1 MSDTI
6 ISELEK
12 NGVNTASGLEY
23 CAGEADL
30 YYEVLDDFATE
41 AKTKTVSIEESK
53 MAGNWKDYEVYVHS
67 LKSTARMIG
76 ADRLADMAL
85 ELETAAKAGDSAAI
99 EAKHEETM
107 NMYTSLVELIRKLR
121 NVL

>member
-12 NGVNTASGLEY
+12 NGVNTASALEY

-41 AKTKTVSIEESK
+41 AKTKSVSIEESK
-53 MAGNWKDYEVYVHS
+53 RAGNWKDYEVYVHS

-107 NMYTSLVELIRKLR
+107 TMYTSLVELIRKLR